1 MGADEQPLRS
11 AFVGGGE
18 QLGGFYAERS
28 GKLFGRGD
36 VLKRR
41 VEQHE
46 VFLEC

>member
-1 MGADEQPLRS
+1 MGVELAEGS
-11 AFVGGGE
+11 EAVE